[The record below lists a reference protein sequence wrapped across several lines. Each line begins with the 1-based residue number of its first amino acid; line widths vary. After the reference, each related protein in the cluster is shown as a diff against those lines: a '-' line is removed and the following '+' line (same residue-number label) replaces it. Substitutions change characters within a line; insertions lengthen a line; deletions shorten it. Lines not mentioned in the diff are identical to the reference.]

1 MNRLPANGNG
11 GSTVKEWRMNQFIRT
26 FLACLL
32 ALVVAG
38 VLASVFFVMVIASFG
53 TVFME
58 KVPEV
63 KEKSVLRIDFS
74 DPVFDNPDYTP
85 LSLSG
90 FSDLMNMQIRGYALI
105 DVLKAIEAAE
115 TDDRIAGIYLNITP
129 NARMGLATMQEIRN
143 ALSVFRRSGKFIVSH
158 FDFYTQSSYYL
169 SSVADRVS
177 LNPQGD
183 VTWRGMAS
191 GTLFYKGLLDK
202 LEVQVEAIRHGSFKS
217 AVEPFIMDR
226 MSPENR
232 QQIEML
238 LGSLWGTVVRD
249 IADSRGIDSAALQS
263 FATNLEIKDASYA
276 RQLGMV
282 DTLMYGQQVDQ
293 MLGEWTEQEEPN
305 YVSLRSYIDRILMEE
320 SNVSKNKIAVVYAE
334 GQIVDGKSRE
344 GLVGGET
351 LARQL
356 AALKEDDEV
365 KAVVLRV
372 NSPGGSAL
380 ASEVIWHEA
389 EALRQEKPLIV
400 SMGNMAA
407 SGGYYISAP
416 ADLILASPMTET
428 GSIGVFGLM
437 LNGEQGLKNKLGISV
452 DVVKTNPSADM
463 GMTVFGAVGVRPLS
477 QSEREYMQYG
487 VEQVY
492 KTFVGHVAEGRNLS
506 VEEVDRIG
514 GGHIWSGTD
523 ALGIGLIDGFGGL
536 KEAISVAAERAGVS
550 DDFRIVSPATD
561 ESRLTQIVKLLSA
574 EARAQM
580 FRGETGEVYE
590 MYDMLR
596 NILYSNSIQ
605 ALTPYRVE
613 MK

>member
-1 MNRLPANGNG
+1 
-11 GSTVKEWRMNQFIRT
+11 MNQFIRT

-158 FDFYTQSSYYL
+158 SDFYTQSSYYL

-217 AVEPFIMDR
+217 AVEPFIMDQ

-320 SNVSKNKIAVVYAE
+320 SNISKNKIAVVYAE

-506 VEEVDRIG
+506 VEAVDSIG

-523 ALGIGLIDGFGGL
+523 ALNIGLIDGFGGL

-550 DDFRIVSPATD
+550 EDFRIVSPATD

-613 MK
+613 ME

>member
-1 MNRLPANGNG
+1 
-11 GSTVKEWRMNQFIRT
+11 
-26 FLACLL
+26 
-32 ALVVAG
+32 
-38 VLASVFFVMVIASFG
+38 MVIASFG

-158 FDFYTQSSYYL
+158 SDFYTQSSYYL

-407 SGGYYISAP
+407 SGGYYISVP

-506 VEEVDRIG
+506 VEAVDSIG

-523 ALGIGLIDGFGGL
+523 ALNIGLIDGFGGL
-536 KEAISVAAERAGVS
+536 KEAISFAAERAGVS
-550 DDFRIVSPATD
+550 GDFRIVSPATD

-613 MK
+613 ME

>member
-158 FDFYTQSSYYL
+158 SDFYTQSSYYL
-169 SSVADRVS
+169 SSVADQVS

-217 AVEPFIMDR
+217 AVEPFIMDQ

-238 LGSLWGTVVRD
+238 LRSLWGTVVRD

-389 EALRQEKPLIV
+389 EAMRQEKPLIV

-416 ADLILASPMTET
+416 ADMILASPMTET

-550 DDFRIVSPATD
+550 EDFRIVSPATD

-605 ALTPYRVE
+605 ALTPYRIE
-613 MK
+613 ME

>member
-158 FDFYTQSSYYL
+158 SDFYTQSSYYL

-217 AVEPFIMDR
+217 AVEPFIMDQ

-356 AALKEDDEV
+356 AVLKEDDEV

-416 ADLILASPMTET
+416 ADMILASPMTET

-523 ALGIGLIDGFGGL
+523 ALNIGLIDGFGGL
-536 KEAISVAAERAGVS
+536 KEAISFAAERAGVS
-550 DDFRIVSPATD
+550 GDFRIVSPATD

-596 NILYSNSIQ
+596 NMLYSNSIQ

-613 MK
+613 ME

>member
-158 FDFYTQSSYYL
+158 SDFYTQSSYYL

-320 SNVSKNKIAVVYAE
+320 SNVSKNKIVVVYAE

-416 ADLILASPMTET
+416 ADMILASPMTET

-506 VEEVDRIG
+506 VEAVDSIG

-523 ALGIGLIDGFGGL
+523 ALNIGLIDGFGGL
-536 KEAISVAAERAGVS
+536 KEAISFAAERAGVS
-550 DDFRIVSPATD
+550 GDFRIVSPATD

-596 NILYSNSIQ
+596 NMLYSNSIQ

>member
-158 FDFYTQSSYYL
+158 SDFYTQSSYYL

-416 ADLILASPMTET
+416 ADMILASPMTET

-523 ALGIGLIDGFGGL
+523 ALNIGLIDGFGGL
-536 KEAISVAAERAGVS
+536 KEAISFAAERAGVS
-550 DDFRIVSPATD
+550 GDFRIVSPATD

-596 NILYSNSIQ
+596 NMLYSNSIQ

-613 MK
+613 ME

>member
-1 MNRLPANGNG
+1 
-11 GSTVKEWRMNQFIRT
+11 MNQFIRT

-32 ALVVAG
+32 ALAVAG

-158 FDFYTQSSYYL
+158 SDFYTQSSYYL
-169 SSVADRVS
+169 SSVADQVS

-217 AVEPFIMDR
+217 AVEPFIMDQ

-249 IADSRGIDSAALQS
+249 ISDSRGIDSAALQS

-276 RQLGMV
+276 CQLGMV

-506 VEEVDRIG
+506 VEAVDSIG

-550 DDFRIVSPATD
+550 EDFRIVSPATD

-613 MK
+613 ME

>member
-38 VLASVFFVMVIASFG
+38 VLASVFFVIVIASFG

-158 FDFYTQSSYYL
+158 SDFYTQSSYYL

-506 VEEVDRIG
+506 VEAVDSIG

-523 ALGIGLIDGFGGL
+523 ALNIGLIDGFGGL
-536 KEAISVAAERAGVS
+536 KEAISFAAERAGVS
-550 DDFRIVSPATD
+550 GDFRIVSPATD

-613 MK
+613 ME

>member
-1 MNRLPANGNG
+1 
-11 GSTVKEWRMNQFIRT
+11 MNQFIRT

-158 FDFYTQSSYYL
+158 SDFYTQSSYYL
-169 SSVADRVS
+169 SSVADQVS

-217 AVEPFIMDR
+217 AVEPFIMDQ

-238 LGSLWGTVVRD
+238 LRSLWGTVVRD

-506 VEEVDRIG
+506 VEAVDSIG

-523 ALGIGLIDGFGGL
+523 ALNIGLIDGFGGL
-536 KEAISVAAERAGVS
+536 KEAISFAAERAGVS
-550 DDFRIVSPATD
+550 GDFRIVSPATD

-613 MK
+613 ME

>member
-1 MNRLPANGNG
+1 
-11 GSTVKEWRMNQFIRT
+11 MNQFIRT

-158 FDFYTQSSYYL
+158 SDFYTQSSYYL
-169 SSVADRVS
+169 SSVADQVS

-217 AVEPFIMDR
+217 AVEPFIMDQ

-238 LGSLWGTVVRD
+238 LRSLWGTVVRD

-416 ADLILASPMTET
+416 ADMILASPMTET

-506 VEEVDRIG
+506 VEAVDSIG

-523 ALGIGLIDGFGGL
+523 ALNIGLIDGFGGL
-536 KEAISVAAERAGVS
+536 KEAISFAAERAGVS
-550 DDFRIVSPATD
+550 GDFRIVSPATD

-613 MK
+613 ME

>member
-158 FDFYTQSSYYL
+158 SDFYTQSSYYL
-169 SSVADRVS
+169 SSVADQVS

-217 AVEPFIMDR
+217 AVEPFIMDQ

-238 LGSLWGTVVRD
+238 LRSLWGTVVRD

-416 ADLILASPMTET
+416 ADMILASPMTET

-506 VEEVDRIG
+506 VEAVDSIG

-550 DDFRIVSPATD
+550 EDFRIVSPATD

>member
-158 FDFYTQSSYYL
+158 SDFYTQSSYYL

-506 VEEVDRIG
+506 VEAVDSIG

-523 ALGIGLIDGFGGL
+523 ALNIGLIDGFGGL
-536 KEAISVAAERAGVS
+536 KEAISFAAERAGVS
-550 DDFRIVSPATD
+550 GDFRIVSPATD

-613 MK
+613 ME

>member
-158 FDFYTQSSYYL
+158 SDFYTQSSYYL
-169 SSVADRVS
+169 SSVADQVS

-202 LEVQVEAIRHGSFKS
+202 LEVQVEAVRHGSFKS
-217 AVEPFIMDR
+217 AVEPFIMDQ

-506 VEEVDRIG
+506 VEAVDSIG

-550 DDFRIVSPATD
+550 EDFRIVSPATD

-613 MK
+613 ME

>member
-1 MNRLPANGNG
+1 
-11 GSTVKEWRMNQFIRT
+11 MNQFIRT

-158 FDFYTQSSYYL
+158 SDFYTQSSYYL

-217 AVEPFIMDR
+217 AVEPFIMDQ

-550 DDFRIVSPATD
+550 EDFRIVSPATD

-613 MK
+613 ME

>member
-158 FDFYTQSSYYL
+158 SDFYTQSSYYL

-217 AVEPFIMDR
+217 AVEPFIMDQ

-238 LGSLWGTVVRD
+238 LRSLWGTVVRD

-416 ADLILASPMTET
+416 ADMILASPMTET

-536 KEAISVAAERAGVS
+536 KEAISFAAERAGVS
-550 DDFRIVSPATD
+550 EDFRIVSPATD

-596 NILYSNSIQ
+596 NMLYSNSIQ

-613 MK
+613 ME

>member
-1 MNRLPANGNG
+1 
-11 GSTVKEWRMNQFIRT
+11 MNQFIRT

-158 FDFYTQSSYYL
+158 SDFYTQSSYYL

-183 VTWRGMAS
+183 VSWRGMAS

-238 LGSLWGTVVRD
+238 LRSLWGTVVRD

-506 VEEVDRIG
+506 VEAVDSIG

-523 ALGIGLIDGFGGL
+523 ALNIGLIDGFGGL
-536 KEAISVAAERAGVS
+536 KEAISFAAERAGVS
-550 DDFRIVSPATD
+550 EDFRIVSPATD

-613 MK
+613 ME

>member
-38 VLASVFFVMVIASFG
+38 VLASVFFVIVIPSLA
-53 TVFME
+53 TAFMQR
-58 KVPEV
+58 VPQV
-63 KEKSVLRIDFS
+63 NEKSALRIDFS

-158 FDFYTQSSYYL
+158 SDFYTQSSYYL

-202 LEVQVEAIRHGSFKS
+202 LEVQVEAVRHGSFKS
-217 AVEPFIMDR
+217 AVEPFIMDQ

-276 RQLGMV
+276 CQLGMV

-407 SGGYYISAP
+407 SGGYYISVP

-536 KEAISVAAERAGVS
+536 KEAISFAAERAGVS
-550 DDFRIVSPATD
+550 EDFRIVSPATD

-596 NILYSNSIQ
+596 NMLYSNSIQ

-613 MK
+613 ME

>member
-1 MNRLPANGNG
+1 
-11 GSTVKEWRMNQFIRT
+11 
-26 FLACLL
+26 
-32 ALVVAG
+32 
-38 VLASVFFVMVIASFG
+38 
-53 TVFME
+53 
-58 KVPEV
+58 
-63 KEKSVLRIDFS
+63 
-74 DPVFDNPDYTP
+74 
-85 LSLSG
+85 
-90 FSDLMNMQIRGYALI
+90 
-105 DVLKAIEAAE
+105 
-115 TDDRIAGIYLNITP
+115 
-129 NARMGLATMQEIRN
+129 
-143 ALSVFRRSGKFIVSH
+143 
-158 FDFYTQSSYYL
+158 
-169 SSVADRVS
+169 
-177 LNPQGD
+177 
-183 VTWRGMAS
+183 
-191 GTLFYKGLLDK
+191 
-202 LEVQVEAIRHGSFKS
+202 
-217 AVEPFIMDR
+217 
-226 MSPENR
+226 
-232 QQIEML
+232 
-238 LGSLWGTVVRD
+238 
-249 IADSRGIDSAALQS
+249 
-263 FATNLEIKDASYA
+263 
-276 RQLGMV
+276 
-282 DTLMYGQQVDQ
+282 
-293 MLGEWTEQEEPN
+293 
-305 YVSLRSYIDRILMEE
+305 MEE

-596 NILYSNSIQ
+596 NMLYSNSIQ

-613 MK
+613 ME

>member
-1 MNRLPANGNG
+1 
-11 GSTVKEWRMNQFIRT
+11 MNQFIKT

-38 VLASVFFVMVIASFG
+38 VLASVFFVMVVVSFG
-53 TVFME
+53 TFFSE
-58 KVPEV
+58 KIPEV

-74 DPVFDNPDYTP
+74 EPVYDNPSYNP
-85 LSLSG
+85 FSVAG
-90 FSDLMNMQIRGYALI
+90 FGDLMNMQIRGYALI

-158 FDFYTQSSYYL
+158 ADFYTQGSYYL
-169 SSVADRVS
+169 SSVADRVL

-183 VTWRGMAS
+183 VTWYGMAS

-217 AVEPFIMDR
+217 AVEPFVMDQ

-249 IADSRGIDSAALQS
+249 IADSRGIDSVALQS
-263 FATNLEIKDASYA
+263 FATNLEIKDATYA
-276 RQLGMV
+276 KQLGMV
-282 DTLMYGQQVDQ
+282 DSLMYGQQVEQ
-293 MLGEWTEQEEPN
+293 MLGEWTEQEEPQ
-305 YVSLRSYIDRILMEE
+305 YVSLRSYIDRTLLEE
-320 SNVSKNKIAVVYAE
+320 SKVSKNKIAVVYAE

-356 AALKEDDEV
+356 SALKDDDQV

-389 EALRQEKPLIV
+389 EALRQVKPLIV

-416 ADLILASPMTET
+416 ADMILASPLTET
-428 GSIGVFGLM
+428 GSIGVFGLV

-463 GMTVFGAVGVRPLS
+463 GLTVFGAVGVRPLS
-477 QSEREYMQYG
+477 QSERDYMQYG

-514 GGHIWSGTD
+514 GGHIWSGID
-523 ALGIGLIDGFGGL
+523 ALNIGLIDGFGGL
-536 KEAISVAAERAGVS
+536 KEAVSIAAERAGVA
-550 DDFRIVSPATD
+550 DDFRIVSPVTD
-561 ESRLTQIVKLLSA
+561 ESRLTQIMKLLSV
-574 EARAQM
+574 EARSQM
-580 FRGETGEVYE
+580 FQGEAGEVYE

-596 NILYSNSIQ
+596 NILYPNSIQ

>member
-1 MNRLPANGNG
+1 
-11 GSTVKEWRMNQFIRT
+11 MNQFIRT

-85 LSLSG
+85 FSLSG

-158 FDFYTQSSYYL
+158 SDFYTQSSYYL

-217 AVEPFIMDR
+217 AVEPFIMDQ

-523 ALGIGLIDGFGGL
+523 ALNIGLIDGFGGL

-550 DDFRIVSPATD
+550 EDFRIVSPATD

>member
-38 VLASVFFVMVIASFG
+38 VLASVFFVMVIAGFG

-158 FDFYTQSSYYL
+158 SDFYTQSSYYL
-169 SSVADRVS
+169 SSVADQVS

-217 AVEPFIMDR
+217 AVEPFIMDQ

-276 RQLGMV
+276 CQLGMV

-506 VEEVDRIG
+506 VEAVDSIG

-550 DDFRIVSPATD
+550 EDFRIVSPATD

-613 MK
+613 ME

>member
-158 FDFYTQSSYYL
+158 SDFYTQSSYYL

-217 AVEPFIMDR
+217 AVEPFIMDQ

-238 LGSLWGTVVRD
+238 LRSLWGTVVRD

-506 VEEVDRIG
+506 VEAVDSIG

-550 DDFRIVSPATD
+550 EDFRIVSPATD

-590 MYDMLR
+590 MYDILR
-596 NILYSNSIQ
+596 NLLYSNSIQ

-613 MK
+613 ME

>member
-158 FDFYTQSSYYL
+158 SDFYTQSSYYL

-416 ADLILASPMTET
+416 ADMILASPMTET

-506 VEEVDRIG
+506 VEAVDSIG

-523 ALGIGLIDGFGGL
+523 ALNIGLIDGFGGL

-550 DDFRIVSPATD
+550 EDFRIVSPATD

-574 EARAQM
+574 EARTQM

-605 ALTPYRVE
+605 ALTPYRIE
-613 MK
+613 ME

>member
-158 FDFYTQSSYYL
+158 SDFYTQSSYYL

-217 AVEPFIMDR
+217 AVEPFIMDQ

-249 IADSRGIDSAALQS
+249 ISDSRGIDSAALQS

-276 RQLGMV
+276 CQLGMV

-365 KAVVLRV
+365 RAVVLRV

-416 ADLILASPMTET
+416 ADMILASPMTET

-506 VEEVDRIG
+506 VEAVDSIG

-523 ALGIGLIDGFGGL
+523 ALNIGLIDGFGGL
-536 KEAISVAAERAGVS
+536 KEAISFAAERAGVS
-550 DDFRIVSPATD
+550 GDFRIVSPATD

-613 MK
+613 ME

>member
-158 FDFYTQSSYYL
+158 SDFYTQSSYYL

-356 AALKEDDEV
+356 AALKDDDEV

-416 ADLILASPMTET
+416 ADMILASPMTET

-506 VEEVDRIG
+506 VEAVDSIG

-536 KEAISVAAERAGVS
+536 KEAISFAAERAGVS
-550 DDFRIVSPATD
+550 EDFRIVSPATD

-596 NILYSNSIQ
+596 NMLYSNSIQ

-613 MK
+613 ME

>member
-158 FDFYTQSSYYL
+158 SDFYTQSSYYL

-217 AVEPFIMDR
+217 AVEPFIMDQ

-238 LGSLWGTVVRD
+238 LRSLWGTVVRD

-334 GQIVDGKSRE
+334 GQIVDGKSRD

-356 AALKEDDEV
+356 AALKDDDEV

-596 NILYSNSIQ
+596 NMLYSNSIQ

-613 MK
+613 ME

>member
-11 GSTVKEWRMNQFIRT
+11 ESTVKEWRMNQFIRT

-158 FDFYTQSSYYL
+158 SDFYTQSSYYL

-217 AVEPFIMDR
+217 AVEPFIMDQ

-238 LGSLWGTVVRD
+238 LRSLWGTVVRD

-334 GQIVDGKSRE
+334 GQIVDGKSRD

-356 AALKEDDEV
+356 AALKDDDEV

-389 EALRQEKPLIV
+389 EALRQVKPLIV

-506 VEEVDRIG
+506 VEAVDSIG

-550 DDFRIVSPATD
+550 EDFRIVSPATD

-613 MK
+613 ME

>member
-158 FDFYTQSSYYL
+158 SDFYTQSSYYL

-238 LGSLWGTVVRD
+238 LRSLWGTVVRD

-506 VEEVDRIG
+506 VEAVDSIG

-523 ALGIGLIDGFGGL
+523 ALNIGLIDGFGGL
-536 KEAISVAAERAGVS
+536 KEAISFAAERAGVS
-550 DDFRIVSPATD
+550 GDFRIVSPATD

-613 MK
+613 ME

>member
-1 MNRLPANGNG
+1 
-11 GSTVKEWRMNQFIRT
+11 MNQFIRT

-158 FDFYTQSSYYL
+158 SDFYTQSSYYL
-169 SSVADRVS
+169 SSVADQVS

-365 KAVVLRV
+365 RAVVLRV

-416 ADLILASPMTET
+416 ADMILASPMTET

-506 VEEVDRIG
+506 VEAVDSIG

-523 ALGIGLIDGFGGL
+523 ALNIGLIDGFGGL
-536 KEAISVAAERAGVS
+536 KEAISFAAERAGVS
-550 DDFRIVSPATD
+550 GDFRIVSPATD

-613 MK
+613 ME

>member
-158 FDFYTQSSYYL
+158 SDFYTQSSYYL

-183 VTWRGMAS
+183 VSWRGMAS

-238 LGSLWGTVVRD
+238 LRSLWGTVVRD

-506 VEEVDRIG
+506 VEAVDSIG

-523 ALGIGLIDGFGGL
+523 ALNIGLIDGFGGL
-536 KEAISVAAERAGVS
+536 KEAISFAAERAGVS
-550 DDFRIVSPATD
+550 EDFRIVSPATD

-613 MK
+613 ME

>member
-11 GSTVKEWRMNQFIRT
+11 ESTVKEWRMNQFIRT

-158 FDFYTQSSYYL
+158 SDFYTQSSYYL

-202 LEVQVEAIRHGSFKS
+202 LEVQVEAVRHGSFKS
-217 AVEPFIMDR
+217 AVEPFIMDQ

-334 GQIVDGKSRE
+334 GQIVDGKSRD

-356 AALKEDDEV
+356 AALKDDDEV

-416 ADLILASPMTET
+416 ADMILASPMTET

-506 VEEVDRIG
+506 VEAVDSIG

-523 ALGIGLIDGFGGL
+523 ALNIGLIDGFGGL
-536 KEAISVAAERAGVS
+536 KEAISFAAERAGVS
-550 DDFRIVSPATD
+550 GDFRIVSPATD

-613 MK
+613 ME

>member
-158 FDFYTQSSYYL
+158 SDFYTQSSYYL
-169 SSVADRVS
+169 SSVADQVS

-217 AVEPFIMDR
+217 AVEPFIMDQ

-238 LGSLWGTVVRD
+238 LRSLWGTVVRD

-416 ADLILASPMTET
+416 ADMILASPMTET

-506 VEEVDRIG
+506 VEAVDSIG

-550 DDFRIVSPATD
+550 EDFRIVSPATD

-605 ALTPYRVE
+605 AFTPYRVE
-613 MK
+613 ME

>member
-1 MNRLPANGNG
+1 
-11 GSTVKEWRMNQFIRT
+11 MNQFIRT

-38 VLASVFFVMVIASFG
+38 VLASVFFVMVIASFV

-158 FDFYTQSSYYL
+158 SDFYTQSSYYL

-407 SGGYYISAP
+407 SGGYYISVP

-506 VEEVDRIG
+506 VEAVDSIG

-536 KEAISVAAERAGVS
+536 KEAISVAAERAGGS
-550 DDFRIVSPATD
+550 EDFRIVSPATD

>member
-158 FDFYTQSSYYL
+158 SDFYTQSSYYL
-169 SSVADRVS
+169 SSVADQVS

-217 AVEPFIMDR
+217 AVEPFIMDQ

-238 LGSLWGTVVRD
+238 LRSLWGTVVRD

-416 ADLILASPMTET
+416 ADMILASPMTET

-613 MK
+613 ME

>member
-38 VLASVFFVMVIASFG
+38 VLASVFFVMVIAGFG

-158 FDFYTQSSYYL
+158 SDFYTQSSYYL
-169 SSVADRVS
+169 SSVADQVS

-217 AVEPFIMDR
+217 AVEPFIMDQ

-334 GQIVDGKSRE
+334 GQIVDGKSRD

-356 AALKEDDEV
+356 AALKDDDEV

-506 VEEVDRIG
+506 VEAVDSIG

-523 ALGIGLIDGFGGL
+523 ALNIGLIDGFGGL
-536 KEAISVAAERAGVS
+536 KEAISFAAERAGVS
-550 DDFRIVSPATD
+550 EDFRIVSPATD
-561 ESRLTQIVKLLSA
+561 ESWLTQIVKLLSA

-596 NILYSNSIQ
+596 NMLYSNSIQ

-613 MK
+613 ME

>member
-38 VLASVFFVMVIASFG
+38 VLASVFIVMVIASFG

-158 FDFYTQSSYYL
+158 SDFYTQSSYYL

-202 LEVQVEAIRHGSFKS
+202 LEVQVEAVRHGSFKS
-217 AVEPFIMDR
+217 AVEPFIMDQ

-276 RQLGMV
+276 CQLGMV

-407 SGGYYISAP
+407 SGGYYISVP

-536 KEAISVAAERAGVS
+536 KEAISFAAERAGVS
-550 DDFRIVSPATD
+550 EDFRIVSPATD

-596 NILYSNSIQ
+596 NMLYSNSIQ

-613 MK
+613 ME

>member
-1 MNRLPANGNG
+1 
-11 GSTVKEWRMNQFIRT
+11 MNQFIRT

-158 FDFYTQSSYYL
+158 SDFYTQSSYYL

-217 AVEPFIMDR
+217 AVEPFIMDQ

-249 IADSRGIDSAALQS
+249 ISDSRGIDSAALQS

-506 VEEVDRIG
+506 VEAVDSIG

-550 DDFRIVSPATD
+550 EDFRIVSPATD

-596 NILYSNSIQ
+596 NMLYSNSIQ

-613 MK
+613 ME

>member
-1 MNRLPANGNG
+1 
-11 GSTVKEWRMNQFIRT
+11 
-26 FLACLL
+26 
-32 ALVVAG
+32 
-38 VLASVFFVMVIASFG
+38 MVIASFG

-158 FDFYTQSSYYL
+158 SDFYTQSSYYL

-202 LEVQVEAIRHGSFKS
+202 LEVQVEAVRHGSFKS
-217 AVEPFIMDR
+217 AVEPFIMDQ

-276 RQLGMV
+276 CQLGMV

-407 SGGYYISAP
+407 SGGYYISVP

-536 KEAISVAAERAGVS
+536 KEAISFAAERAGVS
-550 DDFRIVSPATD
+550 EDFRIVSPATD

-596 NILYSNSIQ
+596 NMLYSNSIQ

-613 MK
+613 ME